1 MRLARRLLAWSRDL
15 VSHLL
20 APLHA
25 GHGEHAGTLSP
36 AARGIVYQLEQ
47 GLGTIETA
55 PAAAQLRDLRAE
67 DRAALRKLGVRV
79 GRHVVFV
86 PALLGADAIA
96 ARVALC
102 NAQLPAGRGLA
113 APRPGAPSLATDE
126 DLPPAIYASIGYPA
140 FGARAIRADLVDGIA
155 ARLSGGARAG
165 DIASRLGCRAAAIPS
180 VREALVSGRNPRAAD
195 RDRRYG

>member
-1 MRLARRLLAWSRDL
+1 
-15 VSHLL
+15 
-20 APLHA
+20 
-25 GHGEHAGTLSP
+25 
-36 AARGIVYQLEQ
+36 
-47 GLGTIETA
+47 
-55 PAAAQLRDLRAE
+55 
-67 DRAALRKLGVRV
+67 
-79 GRHVVFV
+79 VVFV

-155 ARLSGGARAG
+155 ARLSGGARPG